1 MFLEEYF
8 MNLRIKGV
16 LLSGLVFYNLQQLNI
31 KTYRTDELGA
41 IKVVFDGSQYECY
54 SYRYQKECF

>member
-16 LLSGLVFYNLQQLNI
+16 LLSGLVFYNLQQLN
-31 KTYRTDELGA
+31 KCLVRSA
-41 IKVVFDGSQYECY
+41 N
-54 SYRYQKECF
+54 